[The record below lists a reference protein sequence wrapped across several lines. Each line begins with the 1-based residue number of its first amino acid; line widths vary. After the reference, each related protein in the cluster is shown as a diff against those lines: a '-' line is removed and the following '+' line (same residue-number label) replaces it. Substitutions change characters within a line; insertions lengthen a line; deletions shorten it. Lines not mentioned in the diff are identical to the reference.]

1 MNPQIK
7 TKKSMNVASIISKY
21 KPLIF
26 SILRKH
32 NLNNVEIDD
41 VAQEVFI
48 KIYLNLDKY
57 CPEKGA
63 LGSWIGT
70 ITKRTCIDHFRAKGY
85 KLELVTKSLSDMVV
99 EKPGVESSDSLINR
113 KMNKTMIRKVL
124 SFLSE
129 RQRIVLSLF
138 YLEERTYKEMGE
150 QLGIPYTRVGVEKL
164 RAEKSM
170 KDMIKQ
176 LGYSKCMFL

>member
-1 MNPQIK
+1 MDV
-7 TKKSMNVASIISKY
+7 TSIIYKY

-32 NLNNVEIDD
+32 NLNNTEIDD

-48 KIYLNLDKY
+48 KIYLNINKY
-57 CPEKGA
+57 SPEKGA
-63 LGSWIGT
+63 LGSWIAT

-85 KLELVTKSLSDMVV
+85 KLEMVTKSLSDMVI

-113 KMNKTMIRKVL
+113 KMNKTIIEKVL
-124 SFLSE
+124 SFLSD
-129 RQRIVLSLF
+129 RHRTVLRLF

-150 QLGIPYTRVGVEKL
+150 KLGIPYTRVGVEKI
-164 RAEKSM
+164 RAERSM
-170 KDMIKQ
+170 KEMIKE
-176 LGYSKCMFL
+176 LGYSKSMFL